1 MPTRDLPQSES
12 ERNLALCRRLG
23 QRIEKSSARFA
34 LCASLLALPFF
45 MPGTTFAQAPQA
57 PAPAHAQKPAS
68 AQKNAAPQLAATPSL
83 ATAPA
88 QPPPPNWPANDLP
101 APASVVWD
109 SHGLFITASN
119 SSLAQILNDASTAIG
134 AKIEGM
140 GRDERVFGS
149 YGPGAASDVLSQ
161 LLDGSGYNV
170 LLIGDQGQG
179 TPRRIVLSE
188 RSGAE
193 GQTAQNKSHTTPAEE
208 DTDADQQAD
217 QPPEPPQPEPQ
228 PPQPPQT
235 QNGAAPAVPVRSQQ
249 QIIQEMQQRQQQMQQ
264 QQSQPPQNPQN

>member
-1 MPTRDLPQSES
+1 MHTRAIPQPES
-12 ERNLALCRRLG
+12 ERNHALCRRLG
-23 QRIEKSSARFA
+23 QQIEKSSARFA
-34 LCASLLALPFF
+34 LCASLFASPFF
-45 MPGTTFAQAPQA
+45 VAGAAVATQAPQTPA
-57 PAPAHAQKPAS
+57 PAPARGPAS
-68 AQKNAAPQLAATPSL
+68 AQKNAALQPAATPSP

-109 SHGLFITASN
+109 SHGLSITASN

-140 GRDERVFGS
+140 GQDQRVFGS
-149 YGPGAASDVLSQ
+149 YGPGPARDVLSQ

-188 RSGAE
+188 RSATE
-193 GQTAQNKSHTTPAEE
+193 GQTAQNKSHSTPADE

-217 QPPEPPQPEPQ
+217 QPPEPPQPE
-228 PPQPPQT
+228 PQPPQT